1 MECHR
6 KYWFFEIQPLLYELN
21 TDDMCL
27 YSILLKISKFHKYC
41 HYGRK
46 VQRTA
51 QLLAPRNGRTMN
63 KACPLSSSNLKART
77 SFL

>member
-1 MECHR
+1 MEFHR

-21 TDDMCL
+21 TDDTCL

-51 QLLAPRNGRTMN
+51 QT
-63 KACPLSSSNLKART
+63 AR
-77 SFL
+77 SQKRKNNE